1 MAKKQSVK
9 LSTFGSQFTTIIS
22 VSLVLLI
29 LGIIGMAGLLAHS
42 SAADVKSKMGFIVKV
57 QRDATPNQINDL
69 NRKLIRSPFAAKTA
83 YSSAEDILKQ
93 ETRYLGKEELE
104 LLDINPYSPEFDIR
118 VKPTYAVADSLDKIR
133 TTLAADSTVEEV
145 IVTGGIETVKNVN
158 FFLDR
163 AIWVLL
169 GVAGAL
175 LLISFVLINNTV
187 YLAVYARRFIIHT
200 MRLVGATAGTIRRPF
215 ILAGC
220 VSGLI
225 AGGCA
230 CVMLTSS
237 RVWLSTIDPIFE
249 NALPWP
255 QMLMLMGAMILTGVV
270 ICAIASLLATTRYL
284 RMNYDDMFM
293 K

>member
-29 LGIIGMAGLLAHS
+29 LGIIGMAGLLAHT
-42 SAADVKSKMGFIVKV
+42 SADNVKSKMGFVVKV
-57 QRDATPNQINDL
+57 RQEATPQQINSL
-69 NRKLIRSPFAAKTA
+69 HNTLRKARFTA
-83 YSSAEDILKQ
+83 SSTYSSAEQILKA
-93 ETRYLGKEELE
+93 EEPYLGKDELE
-104 LLDINPYSPEFDIR
+104 LLDINPFSPEFEIK
-118 VKPTYAVADSLDKIR
+118 VKPAYANADSLENIR
-133 TTLAADSTVEEV
+133 VSLAADTVIDEV
-145 IVTGGIETVKNVN
+145 VVTGGIETVKNVN
-158 FFLDR
+158 FFLER
-163 AIWVLL
+163 AIWVMLA
-169 GVAGAL
+169 VAGAL

-200 MRLVGATAGTIRRPF
+200 MRLVGATAATIRRPF
-215 ILAGC
+215 VMAGC

-230 CVMLTSS
+230 CVMLISS
-237 RVWLSTIDPIFE
+237 RLWISTVDPLFE
-249 NALPWP
+249 QALPWP
-255 QMLMLMGAMILTGVV
+255 QMLLLMGAMILTGVL
-270 ICAIASLLATTRYL
+270 ICAVASLLATTRYL